1 MTGKTKKI
9 YVVDTKAPTYE
20 MRHLLYDL
28 GVRWDAK
35 RGRWWGTR
43 LATVRRAVE
52 LVGDKNAKA
61 LPVHVQALP
70 SMGKTYRGG
79 RPRAPRN
86 KAKATRLAQT
96 HRMAV
101 SVPVGELPPVVPV
114 GAPIVRQTVNEERR
128 QGPPADR
135 DRQKD
140 AQQIGAM
147 LKLGPTQCWL
157 YQSRYPSYK
166 RHRNMMMPTLNGWD
180 DMPEHIRDMERI
192 HNLPGGY
199 VMFNAMQAVVQSR
212 VRLRRMNQRV
222 IAFKLRFPGVYETLL
237 ES

>member
-1 MTGKTKKI
+1 MTGKPKKI
-9 YVVDTKAPTYE
+9 YVVDTQVPTYE

-61 LPVHVQALP
+61 LPVHVQSLP

-86 KAKATRLAQT
+86 KAKAARLAET

-101 SVPVGELPPVVPV
+101 IVPNTELPPLVPV
-114 GAPIVRQTVNEERR
+114 GAPIVRQTSNEERR
-128 QGPPADR
+128 TGPQERRASDR
-135 DRQKD
+135 
-140 AQQIGAM
+140 
-147 LKLGPTQCWL
+147 
-157 YQSRYPSYK
+157 
-166 RHRNMMMPTLNGWD
+166 RNSEVRP
-180 DMPEHIRDMERI
+180 
-192 HNLPGGY
+192 
-199 VMFNAMQAVVQSR
+199 QAVLLVP
-212 VRLRRMNQRV
+212 
-222 IAFKLRFPGVYETLL
+222 IALPELQAA
-237 ES
+237 S